1 VRTSGGYESR
11 TESVGIHSLLRVL
24 TMDHLKTFAMTAG
37 AVVLTLAIIHWTVPK
52 DWREKIG
59 LV

>member
-1 VRTSGGYESR
+1 
-11 TESVGIHSLLRVL
+11 
-24 TMDHLKTFAMTAG
+24 MDHLKTFGMTAA